1 MALKFP
7 RSFGAYGIIAG
18 LSSLLVVLGVLQYR
32 WTNQIRTAELQKK
45 QAALEA
51 GMNGF
56 REDFRRELA
65 TICTAPTYRLP
76 AEVPAIEDLY
86 AQECGDWARSSDHR
100 ELVAHYYLWE
110 RGKDDNYSFLEF
122 DPQADSFSVTACPS
136 RLGALCDISGI
147 TGQYS
152 REFGSMGLRWR
163 LEGKLL
169 AMLRPIPQPGWRR
182 RRERNGCPPDCSPAG
197 FVVIELN
204 REVFLKRF
212 VPELVQR
219 YFGGPDGLL
228 YNVAIIDG
236 ATPPQFIYATETSPS
251 RDLAISPDETLHLF
265 SPRRSLFEVR
275 QGTSGPAGE
284 PPPGEPPPRDR
295 IPPPFPGSGRDL
307 VTRARGFLS
316 APILADSSAAGWRL
330 VVRHPAGSLA
340 EAVGAVWRRD
350 LLLGFGVLLV
360 LAASV
365 ALVLVWAQR
374 IERLA
379 RMQMQFVT
387 GVSHELRTPVSVI
400 SSAAQNLADGVVVAE
415 PQVKQYGELIRDE
428 SHRLA
433 AMIEQ
438 VLLFAATR
446 NGTGHYDLVP
456 VPVAETI
463 ESAIENLSHLT
474 RASKFI
480 VDKEVAP
487 DLPPV
492 LADAKALGRCLQN
505 LMTNALRYAA
515 AGGRMAVRARTGAGP
530 ETGEVLITIE
540 DRGPGIAPD
549 ELPHI
554 FEPFYRGQAA
564 RASQVHG
571 TGLGLSLAKDAVEAM
586 GGRLTV
592 SSRLGEGS
600 AFTLHIP
607 AAPPQAVESGAS
619 PSDLA
624 PAPALQEKP
633 RST

>member
-1 MALKFP
+1 MALRFP
-7 RSFGAYGIIAG
+7 RSFGTYGIIAG

-32 WTNQIRTAELQKK
+32 WANQIRTAELQKK

-100 ELVAHYYLWE
+100 ELVANYYLWE
-110 RGKDDNYSFLEF
+110 RAKDENYSFLEF
-122 DPQADSFSVTACPS
+122 NPQDDSFSVTACPAS
-136 RLGALCDISGI
+136 LGALCDIAGL
-147 TGQYS
+147 TGQAS
-152 REFGSMGLRWR
+152 GEFGSVGLRWR
-163 LEGKLL
+163 LEGKPL

-182 RRERNGCPPDCSPAG
+182 RRERNTCPPDCSPAG
-197 FVVIELN
+197 FMVIELN

-236 ATPPQFIYATETSPS
+236 ASPPQFIFATETSPS
-251 RDLAISPDETLHLF
+251 RDLASSPDETLHLF
-265 SPRRSLFEVR
+265 SPRRSLFEAR
-275 QGTSGPAGE
+275 QGTPGPPGE
-284 PPPGEPPPRDR
+284 SPPGEPSRDR
-295 IPPPFPGSGRDL
+295 IRPPFPGGGRDL

-316 APILADSSAAGWRL
+316 APILADPAAAGWRL

-340 EAVGAVWRRD
+340 EAVAEVWRRD

-360 LAASV
+360 LAASM
-365 ALVLVWAQR
+365 ALVVVWAQR
-374 IERLA
+374 IQRLA

-400 SSAAQNLADGVVVAE
+400 SSAAENLADGVVVAK

-428 SHRLA
+428 AHRLA

-463 ESAIENLSHLT
+463 ESAIDNLSHLT
-474 RASKFI
+474 RANKFI
-480 VDKEVAP
+480 VDREVAP

-515 AGGRMAVRARTGAGP
+515 AGGRMAIRARTGAGP
-530 ETGEVLITIE
+530 EAGEVLITIE

-554 FEPFYRGQAA
+554 FEPFYRGHAA

-571 TGLGLSLAKDAVEAM
+571 TGLGLSLAKEAVEAM

-607 AAPPQAVESGAS
+607 AAPPQVVEAAAS
-619 PSDLA
+619 LSDLA
-624 PAPALQEKP
+624 PAPTPQEKR
-633 RST
+633 RSP